1 MSKPDNRVR
10 AVGTTNRILEAIK
23 ELGEAGPTELAR
35 YLELPKSTVY
45 NHLKTLEDAE
55 FLVQEDNAY
64 RLSFKFLNYGHIVRQ
79 QSDLYRFGREKIDE
93 LANDTEEVVNLMAP
107 EGDRGVYLYKARG
120 SRAVQHDTRPGK
132 RVLLH
137 TTAMGKSILSTLPN
151 QDVQKIIDEEGLE
164 EETPNTITNRD
175 ELFEELETIR
185 QRGFA
190 TNTGERNE
198 RVYCV
203 AAPIEVEDKGVLG
216 ALSVSGPKPRLKG
229 RLEDDLPEKV
239 IEVSNVIEINIQH
252 QSVHSE

>member
-1 MSKPDNRVR
+1 MSKSNNRVR
-10 AVGTTNRILEAIK
+10 AVGTANRILEALK

-55 FLVQEDNAY
+55 FLIHEDDVY
-64 RLSFKFLNYGHIVRQ
+64 RLSFKFLNYGHFVRQ
-79 QSDLYRFGREKIDE
+79 QSDLYSLGRKKIDK

-107 EGDRGVYLYKARG
+107 EGNRGVYLYKTRG

-137 TTAMGKSILSTLPN
+137 TTAMGKSILSKLPKHA
-151 QDVQKIIDEEGLE
+151 VQGIIDEEGLE
-164 EETPNTITNRD
+164 KETSNTITDRD
-175 ELFEELETIR
+175 VLFEELETIR
-185 QRGFA
+185 QRGYA

-203 AAPIEVEDKGVLG
+203 ATPIHVEDKDVLG
-216 ALSVSGPKPRLKG
+216 ALSVSGPKPRLEKH
-229 RLEDDLPEKV
+229 LEGDLPEKV
-239 IEVSNVIEINIQH
+239 IEFSNVIEINIKH
-252 QSVHSE
+252 QSVHSG